1 MNSKWILV
9 ISAVA
14 VGAMIV
20 LSLPDRDESSTA
32 QYLDASQNKPAGAAN
47 SSTMSRALPAFRP
60 APDAPTVKQ
69 ASSQD
74 EAQSAGN
81 QQADVDQQAETAMQI
96 TPDAF
101 PDISMLSADQL
112 GESETT
118 DEARL
123 EAERNAIDQY
133 FPVEEQTTYELSEA
147 EKESQR
153 LELEQQIAEQAS
165 VQEQRRLSLSE
176 ADFEMPPEER

>member
-1 MNSKWILV
+1 MNSKWTLV

-14 VGAMIV
+14 VGAMIMF
-20 LSLPDRDESSTA
+20 LQPDRDEPSTA
-32 QYLDASQNKPAGAAN
+32 QDLDASQNKPAGAAD
-47 SSTMSRALPAFRP
+47 SSAMSRTLPAFRP
-60 APDAPTVKQ
+60 VPAGPTVKR
-69 ASSQD
+69 ASCRD

-81 QQADVDQQAETAMQI
+81 QQADVDQQAETDMQI

-101 PDISMLSADQL
+101 PDTSMLSTDQL

-123 EAERNAIDQY
+123 EAERNAIDLY
-133 FPVEEQTTYELSEA
+133 SPVEEQTTYESSEA

-165 VQEQRRLSLSE
+165 LQEQRQLSLSE